1 MAKVLIACE
10 YSGVVRDAFTS
21 RGHSAMSCDL
31 LPTDSPGPHYQ
42 GDVRDL
48 MGETFDLVIAHPT
61 CTYLANSGVCH
72 LHTDNSRWGLMKEG
86 ARFFALMANFNS
98 PRIAIENPIQHKYAV
113 EAHGLGK
120 QTQVI
125 QPYMFGHMEQKATCL
140 WLFGLP
146 KLTPTNDVKAEML
159 TKPKRERERDY
170 IIFRQGRIGGK
181 NGPPRSAELLMQWQI
196 NGEVC

>member
-1 MAKVLIACE
+1 
-10 YSGVVRDAFTS
+10 
-21 RGHSAMSCDL
+21 
-31 LPTDSPGPHYQ
+31 
-42 GDVRDL
+42 

-159 TKPKRERERDY
+159 TKPKRERDY

-181 NGPPRSAELLMQWQI
+181 NDPPRSAELLMQWQI
-196 NGEVC
+196 NGGVC